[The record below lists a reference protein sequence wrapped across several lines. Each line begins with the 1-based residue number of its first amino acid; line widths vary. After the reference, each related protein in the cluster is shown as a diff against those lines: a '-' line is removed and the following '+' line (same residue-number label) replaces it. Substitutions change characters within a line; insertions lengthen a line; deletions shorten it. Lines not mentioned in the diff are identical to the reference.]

1 MLEEPKFKVN
11 DLVVFEYDKG
21 VEYGRILVVE
31 KDTYYPLYADNM
43 LFMDSNR
50 VLYTIHTSDPDILP
64 KVSGVYYN
72 QLFIEEHNII
82 RKFEPK
88 FNIGEEVL
96 FEDKRYRVKNIHV
109 DRMYG
114 DVIAY
119 FYDLYWW
126 HDEITEPKNIAE
138 YRLKSIE
145 FIPYQN
151 VIPIPDSVKIFAA
164 PCPTINIEPI
174 KDLSE
179 LAKQYVSIDVKACD
193 EFYKKVIEDEMFYF
207 KKREVEKMLRNNNIK
222 VNNFETL
229 IYSDSASVEYH
240 IELSMGFEEAT
251 KLRSAFNNSDR
262 DMADAMAQ
270 GLIDYMS
277 KPRGRNSGRY
287 PWVNSS
293 GIKFQGKYYKTNGLP
308 VPKKVIFN
316 GPATVVLWAD
326 NTKTVVKK
334 SEGEPD
340 DREKALMYCVFKKFL
355 DDKKRDMDKYL
366 KLFYKVLEEDKKDEK
381 KEN

>member
-1 MLEEPKFKVN
+1 MLIFEKGLRIRFWNVRKQLTEGVIKFKCEFSK
-11 DLVVFEYDKG
+11 DSYVVDVGANSCIVHEHQITD
-21 VEYGRILVVE
+21 
-31 KDTYYPLYADNM
+31 
-43 LFMDSNR
+43 
-50 VLYTIHTSDPDILP
+50 VLLEDYNYNSIWVSIDDIYKSFPNGSTITPNTKYNTSLD
-64 KVSGVYYN
+64 VAS
-72 QLFIEEHNII
+72 
-82 RKFEPK
+82 
-88 FNIGEEVL
+88 
-96 FEDKRYRVKNIHV
+96 
-109 DRMYG
+109 MY
-114 DVIAY
+114 
-119 FYDLYWW
+119 
-126 HDEITEPKNIAE
+126 
-138 YRLKSIE
+138 
-145 FIPYQN
+145 
-151 VIPIPDSVKIFAA
+151 PIPDSVKIFAA
-164 PCPTINIEPI
+164 PCPKIDIEPI

-179 LAKQYVSIDVKACD
+179 LSKQYVSMDIKASD
-193 EFYKKVIEDEMFYF
+193 EFYKKVIEDNKFYF
-207 KKREVEKMLRNNNIK
+207 TKKEVEKMLRNNSIK

-229 IYSDSASVEYH
+229 IYSGSESVKCT

-270 GLIDYMS
+270 GFIDYVS

-316 GPATVVLWAD
+316 GPATIVLWTD

-334 SEGEPD
+334 SEDEPD

-366 KLFYKVLEEDKKDEK
+366 KLFYKVLEEDKKDETKEETNSSKLRRK
-381 KEN
+381 KPGTRKKRSEGTV